1 MYTLSFHAGIYKIEP
16 RTSNE
21 ISKSND
27 RNLSNTSNVKLIE
40 ADSNG
45 AHSNGRRDAGSVGG
59 GGTCL
64 HMAARWGKAKAAE
77 ELLRRGADAAA
88 IDSLGRTA
96 ADLARSAIAC
106 DPERHSSVHPPA
118 RDQGPNRDREEDEEE
133 DDSTRLRAEEKARAA
148 AAYAKGLTPHEQT
161 LAVLEDWEAMA
172 EEALA
177 QEKAAEEAA
186 AAAAAAAEGE
196 DEDAAAARALKHR
209 IASIT
214 LEIDRSAEAAGVA
227 EAAEAEALETAK
239 TLAEAIKVLEA
250 RLEEKRDK
258 LEEAQRNAVSQKNS
272 FCCCCAYHCFLRL
285 SHVNDN

>member
-1 MYTLSFHAGIYKIEP
+1 MS
-16 RTSNE
+16 
-21 ISKSND
+21 
-27 RNLSNTSNVKLIE
+27 
-40 ADSNG
+40 
-45 AHSNGRRDAGSVGG
+45 
-59 GGTCL
+59 
-64 HMAARWGKAKAAE
+64 
-77 ELLRRGADAAA
+77 
-88 IDSLGRTA
+88 
-96 ADLARSAIAC
+96 
-106 DPERHSSVHPPA
+106 
-118 RDQGPNRDREEDEEE
+118 
-133 DDSTRLRAEEKARAA
+133 RAVVWR
-148 AAYAKGLTPHEQT
+148 
-161 LAVLEDWEAMA
+161 
-172 EEALA
+172 
-177 QEKAAEEAA
+177 AA